1 MFKLTRPRNIFL
13 FILLIINFLLRVD
26 AFRQPY
32 YYDFQDWSR
41 YYLTAHHIVRFGEFV
56 APLQSGVSIGEIIG
70 SPFYFYFIAAQLLF
84 KDDILFLGWVNLF
97 LQVFNIILVFL
108 LAKHMFGR
116 DTALIAS
123 VIFGFSDNILNQSD
137 ALWSPYSLQPFL
149 TLSYLLL
156 LFAYLKKS
164 YFSLLFS
171 TAIFL
176 ISWGINYSAFG
187 VLPAY
192 SFLAF
197 IILKRIGNS
206 KIYYTG
212 VFITTLLTL
221 LLVYFPRFYSA
232 NTPFQISLLTN
243 TILMTIGTTTGMIS
257 NPIEILNSLYLRLE
271 TLLKFFL
278 VIESPVRFYS
288 FSLSIVVM
296 MIIYFLRMRN
306 KSYQKPYFLILF
318 WAIVQF
324 LFLAA
329 FVKSNYPND
338 PFPSYYLTP
347 ILGIFAILIAEGSN
361 NFLPNRG
368 ALKFFKIV
376 FIVLFLYASSPN
388 LSNRLDSIIYK
399 LSHEPTRTF
408 FYIPYQSHPAIDAV
422 KSEVLAIKVQ
432 EKINDFNFFQLRG
445 YRVINSHIYDYNHIT
460 DVSLFLTHLEIG
472 LGAKL
477 IENIDSIQPNYEQ
490 LGSDR
495 YIFLICPS
503 KTQDDNPDE
512 CLSFF
517 LKSYSNYNLKN
528 NFFSDKD
535 YRAYLMK
542 KE

>member
-1 MFKLTRPRNIFL
+1 
-13 FILLIINFLLRVD
+13 
-26 AFRQPY
+26 
-32 YYDFQDWSR
+32 
-41 YYLTAHHIVRFGEFV
+41 
-56 APLQSGVSIGEIIG
+56 
-70 SPFYFYFIAAQLLF
+70 
-84 KDDILFLGWVNLF
+84 
-97 LQVFNIILVFL
+97 LQVLNIILVFL
-108 LAKHMFGR
+108 LAKHMFGK

-137 ALWSPYSLQPFL
+137 ALWPPYSLQPSL

-176 ISWGINYSAFG
+176 ISWGIHYSAFG

-197 IILKRIGNS
+197 IILKRVGNS

-212 VFITTLLTL
+212 VFITALLTL
-221 LLVYFPRFYSA
+221 LLVYLPRFYSV

-306 KSYQKPYFLILF
+306 KPYQRPYFLILF

-338 PFPSYYLTP
+338 PFPSYYLTS

-376 FIVLFLYASSPN
+376 FIIFFLYASSPN

-399 LSHEPTRTF
+399 LSHEPIRNF
-408 FYIPYQSHPAIDAV
+408 FNIPYQSHPAIEAV
-422 KSEVLAIKVQ
+422 KSEVIKIKEDEMKQ
-432 EKINDFNFFQLRG
+432 NFNFFQLRG
-445 YRVINSHIYDYNHIT
+445 YRIINDRIYDTSLIA
-460 DVSLFLTHLEIG
+460 DVTLFFTHLEIG
-472 LGAKL
+472 LNTKL
-477 IENIDSIQPNYEQ
+477 TKTIDSYEPNYQQ
-490 LGSDR
+490 LGTDG